1 MVEQINHFMQK
12 KSIKCECLN
21 VFFLQFS
28 CFQQPHFDVRN
39 NLRSSKINCKL
50 TVAHAQ
56 LYEQIRIYNQESSQN
71 IDAISAKILLFII
84 DCVLIS
90 RAGISH
96 QKQQAASSE

>member
-1 MVEQINHFMQK
+1 MFP
-12 KSIKCECLN
+12 
-21 VFFLQFS
+21 FLQFS

-96 QKQQAASSE
+96 QKQQAASSEWEQFWRTMKTLA